1 MRTTHLIA
9 LSLLAGLPLLPGCI
23 VAAAAVGGAAAGT
36 VLLEDNTYVSHLNYP
51 SNTVW
56 AQTKAT
62 LAKKSIDPIDV
73 DESRRRAVAKIEGT
87 TVTCS
92 VETYDLNV
100 SVLKIEGRKFGFPEN
115 EIAKVVL
122 DRITAELAKGR

>member
-1 MRTTHLIA
+1 MRTRHLIA

-23 VAAAAVGGAAAGT
+23 VAAAAVGGAVAAPA
-36 VLLEDNTYVSHLNYP
+36 LMDDNTYISHLNYN
-51 SNTVW
+51 SNLVW

-62 LAKKSIDPIDV
+62 LTKKSLDPIDV
-73 DESRRRAVAKIEGT
+73 DESRRRAIAQIDGA

-100 SVLKIEGRKFGFPEN
+100 SVLKVQAKKFGFPDN
-115 EIAKVVL
+115 EIGKIVL
-122 DRITAELAKGR
+122 DRITADLSKER